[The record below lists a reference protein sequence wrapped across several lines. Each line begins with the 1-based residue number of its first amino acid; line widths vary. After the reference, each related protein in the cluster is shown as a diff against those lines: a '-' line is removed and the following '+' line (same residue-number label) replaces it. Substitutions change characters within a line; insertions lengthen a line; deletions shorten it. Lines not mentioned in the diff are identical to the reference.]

1 MAGRQESVRILE
13 GGRIVIPARFRK
25 ELGLRPGDT
34 VVVDIEGGEL
44 RIATR
49 LHGIKRAQD
58 LVRPYV
64 SGTPSMADELIIER
78 RAEADD

>member
-1 MAGRQESVRILE
+1 M
-13 GGRIVIPARFRK
+13 RFRK
-25 ELGLRPGDT
+25 ALGLKPGDT
-34 VVVDIEGGEL
+34 VVMEIEDGEL

-49 LHGIKRAQD
+49 LSGILRAQE

-64 SGTPSMADELIIER
+64 AGTPSMADELIAER